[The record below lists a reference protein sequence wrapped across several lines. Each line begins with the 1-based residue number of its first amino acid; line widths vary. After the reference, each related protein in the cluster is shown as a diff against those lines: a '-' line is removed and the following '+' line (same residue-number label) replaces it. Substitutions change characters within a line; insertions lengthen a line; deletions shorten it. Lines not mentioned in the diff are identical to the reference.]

1 VIANILKTILPS
13 VISETQS
20 AFVLGRLITDN
31 ILMAFETLHH
41 MKNHRKGKIGSMA
54 LKLDMSKAYDWVEW
68 VFLTGIMEKMGFH
81 QHFIRL
87 VHHYISSVAY

>member
-1 VIANILKTILPS
+1 MIANRLKTILPS

-20 AFVLGRLITDN
+20 TFVLGRLITDN

-41 MKNHRKGKIGSMA
+41 MKNHRKGKTGSMA
-54 LKLDMSKAYDWVEW
+54 LKLDMSKVYNQVKW

-87 VHHYISSVAY
+87 VHHCISSVAY